1 MILEQPTFRL
11 SRIHAGI
18 AASILLHAMV
28 LAWAPSLLRDA
39 GQRLPAILPAI
50 LEVRLASEPAT
61 QQATTS
67 PAQRP
72 VREAKRETP
81 MMHATSQVMATAAA
95 AISSAAP
102 AVSAP
107 APVVAAPAVAAP
119 AIQSITPPDLRA
131 AYLANP
137 RPSYPLAARR
147 LGLEGKVVLRVE
159 ILENGSVAQ
168 AQVARG
174 SGHDML
180 DQSALQ
186 AVKQW
191 RFVPA
196 RRGGEAVGAAVEVP
210 ISFRLEE
217 SGREAGHL

>member
-1 MILEQPTFRL
+1 MILEQHAFRL
-11 SRIHAGI
+11 SRIHTGI
-18 AASILLHAMV
+18 AASILLHALV

-39 GQRLPAILPAI
+39 GQSLPAI

-61 QQATTS
+61 QQTTTT

-72 VREAKRETP
+72 IRETKRETP
-81 MMHATSQVMATAAA
+81 MMHATSRVMDAAA
-95 AISSAAP
+95 SALSSAAP
-102 AVSAP
+102 AVQAP
-107 APVVAAPAVAAP
+107 APVAAAPAAAAP
-119 AIQSITPPDLRA
+119 VIQPITPPDLRA

-137 RPSYPLAARR
+137 RPPYPLAARR

-159 ILENGSVAQ
+159 ILENGSVTQ
-168 AQVARG
+168 VTVARG

-210 ISFRLEE
+210 ISFRLQE
-217 SGREAGHL
+217 SGREAGYL

>member
-1 MILEQPTFRL
+1 MILEQHTFRL

-18 AASILLHAMV
+18 AASLLLHAVV
-28 LAWAPSLLRDA
+28 LAWSPSLLRDT
-39 GQRLPAILPAI
+39 GRRLPAL
-50 LEVRLASEPAT
+50 LEVRLANEQAT
-61 QQATTS
+61 QQLAT
-67 PAQRP
+67 PAQHP
-72 VREAKRETP
+72 IREAKREAP
-81 MMHATSQVMATAAA
+81 MMHATSHVMDVAAS

-102 AVSAP
+102 AVSVP
-107 APVVAAPAVAAP
+107 APAVAAP
-119 AIQSITPPDLRA
+119 ATTAQAIQPITPPDLRA
-131 AYLANP
+131 AYLTNP
-137 RPSYPLAARR
+137 RPPYPLAARR

-217 SGREAGHL
+217 SGREAGYL

>member
-18 AASILLHAMV
+18 VASLLLHALV

-39 GQRLPAILPAI
+39 GQRLPAM
-50 LEVRLASEPAT
+50 LEVRLESEPPTPIAT
-61 QQATTS
+61 
-67 PAQRP
+67 PMP
-72 VREAKRETP
+72 HPIREAKREAP
-81 MMHATSQVMATAAA
+81 MLHATSRVMDVAASALLSAT
-95 AISSAAP
+95 P

-107 APVVAAPAVAAP
+107 EPVAAAPAAAAP
-119 AIQSITPPDLRA
+119 VIQPITPPDLRA
-131 AYLANP
+131 AYLTNP
-137 RPSYPLAARR
+137 RPPYPLAARR

-168 AQVARG
+168 VLVANG
-174 SGHDML
+174 SGHAML

-196 RRGGEAVGAAVEVP
+196 RRGGQAVSASVEVP

-217 SGREAGHL
+217 SGREAG

>member
-1 MILEQPTFRL
+1 MILDQHAFRL

-18 AASILLHAMV
+18 AASVLLHALV
-28 LAWAPSLLRDA
+28 LAWTPSLLRDA
-39 GQRLPAILPAI
+39 GRRLPAL
-50 LEVRLASEPAT
+50 LEVRLASEPSTPVAT
-61 QQATTS
+61 PIPRQVRDAT
-67 PAQRP
+67 
-72 VREAKRETP
+72 REAP
-81 MMHATSQVMATAAA
+81 MAPATSRVMD
-95 AISSAAP
+95 AAP
-102 AVSAP
+102 TSLPSVAP
-107 APVVAAPAVAAP
+107 AAPVPEPVVAAPAAVASA
-119 AIQSITPPDLRA
+119 AQAITPPDLRA

-137 RPSYPLAARR
+137 RPPYPLAARR

-159 ILENGSVAQ
+159 ILESGSVAQ
-168 AQVARG
+168 VLVARG

-196 RRGGEAVGAAVEVP
+196 RKGGEAVSASVEVP

-217 SGREAGHL
+217 RDREAGYI

>member
-1 MILEQPTFRL
+1 MILEQHAFRL
-11 SRIHAGI
+11 SRIHVGI
-18 AASILLHAMV
+18 ASSILLHALV
-28 LAWAPSLLRDA
+28 LALAPSLLRDA
-39 GQRLPAILPAI
+39 GRRLPAILPAI
-50 LEVRLASEPAT
+50 LEVRLASAPAT
-61 QQATTS
+61 QQTTTT

-72 VREAKRETP
+72 IRETKREAP
-81 MMHATSQVMATAAA
+81 MMHATSHVMDAAA
-95 AISSAAP
+95 SALSSAVP

-107 APVVAAPAVAAP
+107 APVAAAPAAAAP
-119 AIQSITPPDLRA
+119 VIQPITPPDLRA
-131 AYLANP
+131 AYLTNP
-137 RPSYPLAARR
+137 RPPYPLAARR

-168 AQVARG
+168 VQVARG

-196 RRGGEAVGAAVEVP
+196 RRGGEAVSAAVEVP
-210 ISFRLEE
+210 ISFRLEQ